1 VGWIYQECRMNQYP
15 EQIKILIEKLSRWPG
30 LGPKSAERTVFY
42 LLKQNKQNL
51 DEIINGISKLKSEIK
66 ICDQCFNIS
75 TNNPCPICTASNRDQ
90 TKVCVVAEPQ
100 DVLTIEKTGEYNGL
114 YHILGGLIITSQNI
128 TPDQLKIKELVQR
141 LENKIIKEIILATN
155 PDLEGE
161 TTAMYITEIL
171 KNNPIKITRLAK
183 GLPIGSTIEYVD
195 EITLSSA
202 LKGRQQ
208 VK

>member
-1 VGWIYQECRMNQYP
+1 MNQYP
-15 EQIKILIEKLSRWPG
+15 EQIKILIEKFSRWPG

-42 LLKQNKQNL
+42 LLKQNKQSL
-51 DEIINGISKLKSEIK
+51 DEIINNITKLKNDIK

-75 TNNPCPICTASNRDQ
+75 TNNPCPICQDQKRDNS
-90 TKVCVVAEPQ
+90 TICVVAEPQ
-100 DVLTIEKTGEYNGL
+100 DVLVFEKTDEYRGV
-114 YHILGGLIITSQNI
+114 YHVLGGLIMPAQNI
-128 TPDQLKIKELVQR
+128 TPDQLKIKEL
-141 LENKIIKEIILATN
+141 LERIKDNQTKEIILATN

-161 TTAMYITEIL
+161 TTAMYITELL
-171 KNNPIKITRLAK
+171 KNNPVKITRLAK
-183 GLPIGSTIEYVD
+183 GLPIGSTIEYAD

>member
-1 VGWIYQECRMNQYP
+1 MNQYP
-15 EQIKILIEKLSRWPG
+15 ESIKLLIEKLSRWPG

-42 LLKQNKQNL
+42 LLKQNKENL
-51 DEIINGISKLKSEIK
+51 DEIINGISNLSSDIK

-75 TNNPCPICTASNRDQ
+75 TDNTCSTCNDKNRDQ
-90 TKVCVVAEPQ
+90 SIVCIVAEPQ
-100 DVLTIEKTGEYNGL
+100 DVLVIEKTGEFNGL
-114 YHILGGLIITSQNI
+114 YHVLGGLITPAQSI
-128 TPDQLKIKELVQR
+128 TPDQLKIKELIKR
-141 LENKIIKEIILATN
+141 LEQNKIKEIILATN

-161 TTAMYITEIL
+161 TTAMYITDVL
-171 KNNPIKITRLAK
+171 KNNPVKITRLAK
-183 GLPIGSTIEYVD
+183 GLPIGSTIEYAD